1 MKRMLI
7 TLAAGLVMVFGCA
20 SLAETIDTHKTF
32 RPQEIKWGPGPA
44 GLPAGA
50 EFDRSLWRPQKHGH
64 VRVAGQNAEGIQH
77 RSAYACRAGNRYSH
91 QW

>member
-7 TLAAGLVMVFGCA
+7 SLATGLVMVCGWA

-44 GLPAGA
+44 GLPVGA
-50 EFDRSLWRPQKHGH
+50 ESRRFSMADTQRRGH
-64 VRVAGQNAEGIQH
+64 VRIAG
-77 RSAYACRAGNRYSH
+77 
-91 QW
+91 